1 MTCSSLD
8 LFIESFGRHAIE
20 GRQVVI
26 EKDILISED
35 QNGFGNRIHARAV
48 VSFLNV
54 IMKPLNPTSCTVSPS
69 RLAINRKM
77 LCGRTEMD
85 ALRAALVIGVGVFV
99 NQGSAG
105 WRWLV

>member
-1 MTCSSLD
+1 MD
-8 LFIESFGRHAIE
+8 LAIA
-20 GRQVVI
+20 
-26 EKDILISED
+26 STPS
-35 QNGFGNRIHARAV
+35 AA

-54 IMKPLNPTSCTVSPS
+54 ITKPLDQTSCTVSPS

-77 LCGRTEMD
+77 FRGGAEMD
-85 ALRAALVIGVGVFV
+85 AVRTSLRIGIGVLV